1 MPVQPFQSQGSLV
14 GFNEYKPN
22 FIGRPV
28 EALGSMI
35 GKFDANNQ
43 AILDE
48 SNAMDLALSSIDLM
62 PEDRKYLVEQRDK
75 FRQGVQGIIDD
86 ENYNL
91 AGARINKMAREFQG
105 NEAIK
110 ASLGNKQTFEANRAD
125 LKKRYD
131 DGKLDY
137 QAYRRG
143 LDQLYSPTLQDGD
156 GFYSKFVPEEF
167 VNKYDFDSIL
177 SKRTANWRPDLKSGP
192 LTHVPATATVPEH
205 YKTTTEELIRPEQVR
220 SGLETALATDPD
232 AMAYAEQVSRLNPE
246 QYPDAQSVINAQIQ
260 SYVDKTALD
269 RKGESYPGF
278 GASLSGSKVDD
289 SNALLHNP
297 LGSQG
302 IGLRGARPDLISK
315 ITTGYTPKEK
325 LLNTIQEKNADVG
338 ILRPLMAIPDTF
350 DEWADLAFNYSNTPL
365 KDRENRVANSY
376 REGPYIAPKPNR
388 IPDNQEDVAILENI
402 LRTKIGIDTK
412 LKDMSDKD
420 VEQWMPAIAEYLEK
434 EFVNEVRASVGVNAH
449 TVSKNAIDEYLRSTT
464 GEPTGLIKKNDVGE
478 LLLSGSMPNMIWHDR
493 ESGITYQ
500 AGEFVKALA
509 DGKIEGIT
517 GDQIKINPVMILN
530 HKNPLAE
537 VTKNDVFSGR
547 VDVVSI
553 NGKEFYGA
561 NPVNNPKSLM
571 EHKLYVLKNDPI
583 VSMDISDYLVSG
595 KLKER
600 YGNTVK
606 RELVYNESEDDYTIN
621 TISINKSTNQPK
633 TIHEATLSE
642 QDMLSLLLQPDLLD
656 N

>member
-205 YKTTTEELIRPEQVR
+205 YKTTTEEFIRPEQVR

-278 GASLSGSKVDD
+278 GASLSGSKGKTTPISFSEHTPSIEFEGGMANVLDALTKRKRLKTDGKFGEYSTGISGLPKFATPQYKAKGTPSPIIEDTYGFSNLNEEETHMLNSISLYKFGNNLSDIPEDKKEQRYKDIATYIEGAYKDIQVQAGAESLDEDTRKYISNYVFGGLSGENTTVKQAKNSGNANVAGAYLDRTFLDPITGKPMTGKQFKEDVLDKYDD
-289 SNALLHNP
+289 
-297 LGSQG
+297 
-302 IGLRGARPDLISK
+302 DLI
-315 ITTGYTPKEK
+315 
-325 LLNTIQEKNADVG
+325 
-338 ILRPLMAIPDTF
+338 
-350 DEWADLAFNYSNTPL
+350 
-365 KDRENRVANSY
+365 
-376 REGPYIAPKPNR
+376 
-388 IPDNQEDVAILENI
+388 
-402 LRTKIGIDTK
+402 
-412 LKDMSDKD
+412 
-420 VEQWMPAIAEYLEK
+420 
-434 EFVNEVRASVGVNAH
+434 
-449 TVSKNAIDEYLRSTT
+449 
-464 GEPTGLIKKNDVGE
+464 
-478 LLLSGSMPNMIWHDR
+478 
-493 ESGITYQ
+493 
-500 AGEFVKALA
+500 
-509 DGKIEGIT
+509 
-517 GDQIKINPVMILN
+517 
-530 HKNPLAE
+530 
-537 VTKNDVFSGR
+537 
-547 VDVVSI
+547 
-553 NGKEFYGA
+553 
-561 NPVNNPKSLM
+561 
-571 EHKLYVLKNDPI
+571 
-583 VSMDISDYLVSG
+583 
-595 KLKER
+595 
-600 YGNTVK
+600 
-606 RELVYNESEDDYTIN
+606 
-621 TISINKSTNQPK
+621 ISINTRLSPKHRITGLAGGDMNFAVAYDINIGGDRFIMSGAHGGETIDGKNITDTYKFINNAYQASTQSSVPMPMEVKLPDNTKVK
-633 TIHEATLSE
+633 TSIIYQDGVYVLEVPTEIAEATGKQLITATSPE
-642 QDMLSLLLQPDLLD
+642 QLGIEYVKLF

>member
-1 MPVQPFQSQGSLV
+1 MPVQPFQSQGSLI

-131 DGKLDY
+131 NGKLDY

-205 YKTTTEELIRPEQVR
+205 YKTTTEEFIRPEQVR

-260 SYVDKTALD
+260 SYVDKTALN

-278 GASLSGSKVDD
+278 GASLSGSRTNTGIYPPSTETTPGLNIEKPVYINAMLDALEEKPRGGVPVSQETVTD
-289 SNALLHNP
+289 AMGGFDRGNTVSNKP
-297 LGSQG
+297 IRG
-302 IGLRGARPDLISK
+302 ITNL
-315 ITTGYTPKEK
+315 
-325 LLNTIQEKNADVG
+325 
-338 ILRPLMAIPDTF
+338 
-350 DEWADLAFNYSNTPL
+350 
-365 KDRENRVANSY
+365 
-376 REGPYIAPKPNR
+376 
-388 IPDNQEDVAILENI
+388 
-402 LRTKIGIDTK
+402 
-412 LKDMSDKD
+412 DKD
-420 VEQWMPAIAEYLEK
+420 VQERLNNISEFTLGKSISQIDGISDKTERNNEYKKLYDYIDAAYTDAISNNKLQAFDFDKQQDHAQKMFGIKNNVIKIENGKAVIAGNMVNRKIYDPK
-434 EFVNEVRASVGVNAH
+434 TNEVYTGTQFTEEILPNLVDGNTGNLAISVNGRLNPNHSV
-449 TVSKNAIDEYLRSTT
+449 
-464 GEPTGLIKKNDVGE
+464 TGLVGGDKNFAVSYQLNTGGKRFIV
-478 LLLSGSMPNMIWHDR
+478 SGSTDGEYEIEN
-493 ESGITYQ
+493 GQLVNITPRYKQLNNIYQ
-500 AGEFVKALA
+500 AKYQPSQPIPVILGTPNGGTIQTKVTYLPVDDNNGYYQLILP
-509 DGKIEGIT
+509 DGTELIGISS
-517 GDQIKINPVMILN
+517 
-530 HKNPLAE
+530 E
-537 VTKNDVFSGR
+537 
-547 VDVVSI
+547 DVVS
-553 NGKEFYGA
+553 K
-561 NPVNNPKSLM
+561 
-571 EHKLYVLKNDPI
+571 YVTHAKN
-583 VSMDISDYLVSG
+583 
-595 KLKER
+595 K
-600 YGNTVK
+600 
-606 RELVYNESEDDYTIN
+606 
-621 TISINKSTNQPK
+621 Q
-633 TIHEATLSE
+633 
-642 QDMLSLLLQPDLLD
+642 
-656 N
+656 